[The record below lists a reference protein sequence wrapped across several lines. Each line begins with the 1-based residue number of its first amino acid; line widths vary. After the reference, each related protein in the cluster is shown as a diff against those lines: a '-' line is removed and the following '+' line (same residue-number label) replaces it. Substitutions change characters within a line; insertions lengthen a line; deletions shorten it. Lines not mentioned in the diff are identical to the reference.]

1 LAAQKIE
8 KPSSFLPGSTDQIDV
23 RVSKENQPG
32 DLKILVSIFLLH
44 GIKR

>member
-8 KPSSFLPGSTDQIDV
+8 KPSSFLTCSPDQIDV
-23 RVSKENQPG
+23 RVGKENQPG

-44 GIKR
+44 RIKR